1 MLMIGHVSQK
11 CGLGRKLY
19 ETLEVKLQEMGILN
33 LYACIAYPPHEDK
46 CLNKSSAE
54 FHSHMGFVKVGK
66 IHQCGYKFGHWLF
79 HLFYAFVC
87 FIVRVIYFL
96 FLCDEIISLIVSDV

>member
-33 LYACIAYPPHEDK
+33 LYACIAYPPHED
-46 CLNKSSAE
+46 S
-54 FHSHMGFVKVGK
+54 V
-66 IHQCGYKFGHWLF
+66 
-79 HLFYAFVC
+79 
-87 FIVRVIYFL
+87 
-96 FLCDEIISLIVSDV
+96 